1 VTLVKNR
8 VPALSHDHNAIPR
21 HTLKSL
27 FLSDVDRLA
36 ADGHFKGTK
45 RIALRAFIDMM
56 GPDCALYPSHAA
68 VARKAKVSERTVWAA
83 LNEAESL
90 GLLRV
95 TPRYVYDRE
104 RGKRVRTSNLY
115 EVMVTAAQRAAAIVA
130 GAARKAHEGAKRQAA
145 AMCRAARG
153 LFHDLTATDAENP
166 QKDIFPLKEKVR
178 HKASMSHSDMIEWC
192 LRASRT
198 A

>member
-1 VTLVKNR
+1 MTTVKNR
-8 VPALSHDHNAIPR
+8 VPALSHNQNAIPR
-21 HTLKSL
+21 HTLKGL
-27 FLSDVDRLA
+27 FLSDMERLA
-36 ADGHFKGTK
+36 AEGHFKGTK

-68 VARKAKVSERTVWAA
+68 VARKANVSERTVWAA
-83 LNEAESL
+83 LNEAERL

-104 RGKRVRTSNLY
+104 RGKKVRTSNLY

-130 GAARKAHEGAKRQAA
+130 ATARKAHEAAKRKAA
-145 AMCRAARG
+145 AVGRAARG

-166 QKDIFPLKEKVR
+166 PKDIFTPRDQVR
-178 HKASMSHSDMIEWC
+178 HEPTMSHSDMIEWC
-192 LRASRT
+192 LRVSRPV
-198 A
+198 

>member
-1 VTLVKNR
+1 MTLVKNR

-45 RIALRAFIDMM
+45 RIALRAFIDLM

-83 LNEAESL
+83 LNGLTTRKCVLRTLGVNTYGTLSQSPYCERRAYAEIGSVRHPVAGRAPDASL
-90 GLLRV
+90 GC
-95 TPRYVYDRE
+95 RYWHCF
-104 RGKRVRTSNLY
+104 VRDT
-115 EVMVTAAQRAAAIVA
+115 
-130 GAARKAHEGAKRQAA
+130 
-145 AMCRAARG
+145 C
-153 LFHDLTATDAENP
+153 
-166 QKDIFPLKEKVR
+166 
-178 HKASMSHSDMIEWC
+178 HK
-192 LRASRT
+192 L
-198 A
+198 